1 MTEWGFSVGTYVVN
15 IVDVL
20 ILIIA
25 LLAAVTGVA
34 RGFAMGF
41 SSRVGFLV
49 GFLVALL
56 FGSLGAGVIAETFD
70 FPPLWS
76 TLMAFVL
83 LFIVG
88 YILIMLVGS
97 LLERT
102 LEMLH
107 LDWLD
112 RILGFVLGM
121 VEAFIMVAFII
132 YLLELQNVIDLSAF
146 FDRSVITTKVIKPL
160 TPVGLA
166 WVKGIL

>member
-1 MTEWGFSVGTYVVN
+1 MAEWGFSIGAYALN

-25 LLAAVTGVA
+25 LLAAVTGVTQ
-34 RGFAMGF
+34 GFTMKF

-56 FGSLGAGVIAETFD
+56 FASLGSKLIIDTFD
-70 FPPLWS
+70 LPLLWS
-76 TLMAFVL
+76 TLIAFIL
-83 LFIVG
+83 LFIIG
-88 YILIMLVGS
+88 YVLMMLVGS
-97 LLERT
+97 LLDRT
-102 LEMLH
+102 LDALH

-112 RILGFVLGM
+112 RLLGLVLGII
-121 VEAFIMVAFII
+121 EAFIMVSFII
-132 YLLELQNVIDLSAF
+132 YLLELQKVIDVSIYF
-146 FDRSVITTKVIKPL
+146 ERSVLTMKIIKPL